1 MSSGFRNVIFFII
14 LLAAAFV
21 GYKYMIEPANKSL
34 SAQKVR
40 VSQKQDKLSKLN
52 KIRSKIKD
60 LDGQVKELQSAL
72 DFFESK
78 LPPSS
83 EIYKVL
89 RQVTLIA
96 KEHGLT
102 AKTIKALKTKEKNG
116 YVEQPLEMELEG
128 DFLAYY
134 EFLTDLEKMDR
145 ITRISKFEIKKM
157 DTNDGD
163 ASATFVMSI
172 FFQRVSI

>member
-1 MSSGFRNVIFFII
+1 MSSGFRNVIFFVA
-14 LLAAAFV
+14 LLAVAFI
-21 GYKYMIEPANKSL
+21 GYRYMIEPANESL
-34 SAQKVR
+34 SRQKSR
-40 VSQKQDKLSKLN
+40 VAQKQDKLSKLDI
-52 KIRSKIKD
+52 IRSQIKD

-102 AKTIKALKTKEKNG
+102 AKTITTLKTKEKNS
-116 YVEQPLEMELEG
+116 YVEQPLRMELEG
-128 DFLAYY
+128 DFIAYY

-145 ITRISKFEIKKM
+145 ITRISKFEINKI
-157 DTNDGD
+157 DNDQGD
-163 ASATFVMSI
+163 AAATFVMSI
-172 FFQRVSI
+172 FFQGVSL